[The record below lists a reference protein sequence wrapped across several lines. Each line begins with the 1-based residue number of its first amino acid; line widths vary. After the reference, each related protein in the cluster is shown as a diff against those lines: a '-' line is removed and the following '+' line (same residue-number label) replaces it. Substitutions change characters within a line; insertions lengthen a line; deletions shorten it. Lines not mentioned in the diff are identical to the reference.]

1 MSNDVQA
8 FGTAPGT
15 VSENERRGEPRHDA
29 ARLGKVSARLI
40 GGSEVT
46 LVNFSNRGV
55 LFESDSRLL
64 IGARASV
71 RITTTDASVVVTGRV
86 VRSRVKGVV
95 NGALRYDAAL
105 ALDSDLTLAIPEE
118 PAPPPPAVEP
128 EPAPDAANATEPV
141 SVAADDVT
149 AEEWPYGDPA
159 DLDEPGP
166 VVSGSG
172 SDDVIVELFAT
183 VPHDLAELR
192 RLAADNQW

>member
-1 MSNDVQA
+1 MSKYVQPTEL
-8 FGTAPGT
+8 FDDPTGHD
-15 VSENERRGEPRHDA
+15 RRDGVRHDA

-46 LVNFSNRGV
+46 LVNFSNRGL

-71 RITTTDASVVVTGRV
+71 RLTTTDANLVVTGRV

-105 ALDSDLTLAIPEE
+105 ALDSELSLTVAEELAAAMPPDAPAAGGRTSPAAPGEAPAGEAAAQSARE
-118 PAPPPPAVEP
+118 PVAAEGAGWPAAAPPPE
-128 EPAPDAANATEPV
+128 E
-141 SVAADDVT
+141 DV
-149 AEEWPYGDPA
+149 
-159 DLDEPGP
+159 
-166 VVSGSG
+166 VVQ
-172 SDDVIVELFAT
+172 LYAT

-192 RLAADNQW
+192 RLANDNQW